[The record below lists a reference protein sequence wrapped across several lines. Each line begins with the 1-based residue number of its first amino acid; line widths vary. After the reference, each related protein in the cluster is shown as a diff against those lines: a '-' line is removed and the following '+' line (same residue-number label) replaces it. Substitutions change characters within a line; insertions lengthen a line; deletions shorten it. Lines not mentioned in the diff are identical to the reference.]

1 MAPSEAAKFVSLSE
15 NSYSRTIID
24 GTIEQSIEFNT
35 YHSHHR
41 GQVISHGPPVRMKLS
56 QYFSDVKARN
66 YGQISGWLTQVST
79 YTQHNKG

>member
-15 NSYSRTIID
+15 NSYSRIID
-24 GTIEQSIEFNT
+24 GTIEQSIEVNT
-35 YHSHHR
+35 YRSHHR
-41 GQVISHGPPVRMKLS
+41 GQVISHGSPVRMKLS

-66 YGQISGWLTQVST
+66 YGQISGWLAQVST